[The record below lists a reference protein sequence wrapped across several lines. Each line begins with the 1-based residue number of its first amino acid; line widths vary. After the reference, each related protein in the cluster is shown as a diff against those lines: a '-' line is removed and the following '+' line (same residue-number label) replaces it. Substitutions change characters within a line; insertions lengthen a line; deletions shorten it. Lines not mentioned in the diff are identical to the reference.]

1 MINFSQKQRG
11 IPGTRI
17 NDDVSVTYSKAHGEN
32 SNKTLRFSFSEKAL
46 RMICGEGRYAMV
58 GLDDRYPERI
68 YFAKSNH
75 LNGYKLSL
83 SSNNVRYSTV
93 FGNDVQYK
101 EPTSFIGY
109 YALEYDASQ
118 GALYIDKN
126 NKKEVK

>member
-1 MINFSQKQRG
+1 MINFSQKQKG
-11 IPGTRI
+11 IPGIRI
-17 NDDVSVTYSKAHGEN
+17 SDDVSVTYSKAHGEN

-46 RMICGEGRYAMV
+46 RMICGEGRYAVV
-58 GLDDRYPERI
+58 GLDDSHPERI
-68 YFAKSNH
+68 YFAKSDR

-93 FGNDVQYK
+93 FCNDVQYK

-109 YALEYDASQ
+109 YSLEYDASQ

-126 NKKEVK
+126 NKKEVN